1 MVRPTQG
8 QINRYAPQ
16 PVPEDPNA
24 LAAYLRNELQ
34 QIQFA
39 LSQLADGQI
48 DVTTVAPAKPRD
60 GMIRRADGTGW
71 NPGSGQG
78 VYCYYN
84 YAWRLLG

>member
-1 MVRPTQG
+1 MKPTQG
-8 QINRYAPQ
+8 QIQRYVPQ
-16 PVPEDPNA
+16 PVPDRPEA

-39 LSQLADGQI
+39 IGQLADGQLE
-48 DVTTVAPAKPRD
+48 VTTVAPAKPRD
-60 GMIRRADGTGW
+60 GMLRRANGTTW

-84 YAWRLLG
+84 AAWRFLG

>member
-1 MVRPTQG
+1 MRPTAG
-8 QINRYAPQ
+8 QINRYVPQ
-16 PVPEDPNA
+16 PVPDRPEA

-39 LSQLADGQI
+39 IDQLATGQLE
-48 DVTTVAPAKPRD
+48 VTAVAPAKPRD
-60 GMIRRADGTGW
+60 GMLRRADGTLW

-84 YAWRLLG
+84 AAWRFLG